1 MPWKIFSSDTE
12 ISRKSVAISFE
23 SIPCHFFFGNLHG
36 SFLNITK
43 KRINMIY
50 IYKIVDSRIPLS
62 ESDLNEY
69 GEEGWLLCD
78 IGSSE
83 KGWCYIFAKMVESP
97 LPL

>member
-1 MPWKIFSSDTE
+1 
-12 ISRKSVAISFE
+12 
-23 SIPCHFFFGNLHG
+23 
-36 SFLNITK
+36 
-43 KRINMIY
+43 MIY